1 MRQAKAYYNYCVG
14 KTCDC
19 KQRVE
24 SKRLLE
30 NLESGTKKHRAG
42 SPLQSIAKRGRY
54 DPVERQPQELSQQ
67 CPIFQTNPSS
77 LFMEP
82 WDLMTH
88 TWGESPWPYINDAF
102 PDSMNET
109 QDFGFSNMAP
119 QLGVNSWAPA
129 ITPTSPSCMEV
140 ETLNEHIGMDRSLP
154 PLDQF
159 DLCPQGFYAQTTPY
173 RLSLKDSKPAEFLA
187 IRKTQGR

>member
-1 MRQAKAYYNYCVG
+1 MRQAKAYYNYCLG

-30 NLESGTKKHRAG
+30 NLESGTNKHRAG

-54 DPVERQPQELSQQ
+54 DPVERQPLELSQQ
-67 CPIFQTNPSS
+67 FPIFQTNPSS
-77 LFMEP
+77 LSMDTWAQLSYAWSGSSWP
-82 WDLMTH
+82 WFNDD
-88 TWGESPWPYINDAF
+88 SPF
-102 PDSMNET
+102 SMNET
-109 QDFGFSNMAP
+109 QDFGFENMAP

-129 ITPTSPSCMEV
+129 IAPTSPSCMEV
-140 ETLNEHIGMDRSLP
+140 ESLNEHIGMDRGLP

-159 DLCPQGFYAQTTPY
+159 DLCPQDNYAQTSPY